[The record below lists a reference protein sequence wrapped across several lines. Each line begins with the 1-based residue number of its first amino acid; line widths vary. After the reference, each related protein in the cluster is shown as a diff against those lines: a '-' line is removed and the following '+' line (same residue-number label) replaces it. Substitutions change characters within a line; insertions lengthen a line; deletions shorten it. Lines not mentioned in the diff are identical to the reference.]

1 MDLKILQSNILSVGI
16 NTLLIIIMILLLRV
30 IITIKS
36 INSMSSKQLDGIK
49 LVICIQEVHHHFQPG
64 SIRLQEVIDLHLI
77 IIHTHPGNE
86 KPTPPQKFNF
96 HFRPEI
102 GHRRQ
107 RSLDQLRI
115 DQLRIIDKNQS
126 MSHEYD
132 SSMDPIPS
140 MAEEDFS
147 QIEVQPL
154 EIPDEI
160 ISQLIGPIT
169 TGTTGV

>member
-1 MDLKILQSNILSVGI
+1 
-16 NTLLIIIMILLLRV
+16 MILLRV

-49 LVICIQEVHHHFQPG
+49 LVICIQEVRHHFQPG

-77 IIHTHPGNE
+77 IIHTHPGKENDLPFT
-86 KPTPPQKFNF
+86 KLICQ
-96 HFRPEI
+96 FRPEI